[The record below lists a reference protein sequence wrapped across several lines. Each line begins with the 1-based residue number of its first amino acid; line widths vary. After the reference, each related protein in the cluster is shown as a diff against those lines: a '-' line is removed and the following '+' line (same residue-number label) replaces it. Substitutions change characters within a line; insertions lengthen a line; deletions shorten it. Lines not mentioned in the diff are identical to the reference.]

1 MNLEGMPVSVEIPS
15 WYFDS
20 ALFGDSDA
28 GERREGLI
36 LLQVVRPEEQL
47 TFELRCYGPHLGP
60 DHLALWKVLRVQQCL
75 RRGDGDFD
83 ISVSQIMRLLE
94 YEEYSEEQRDSVLN
108 RLNDLM
114 DTDLDGDGK
123 WVTKGG
129 RRRNFGLASRL
140 VMKSEREDTFSI
152 KAGPGDEGFP
162 GQMETVSIAVTS
174 TDTEVASQ
182 ATPPRPKPQWPTE
195 PPAHPRRI
203 LHPRT
208 PGYVYILTN
217 PAMPGLIKIGKTRL
231 NPTDRANQ
239 LQTTGVPKGFQVE
252 YACRTTDPEAVEQAM
267 HVAFGPRRVND
278 RREFF
283 EIEPAQAIAVLSLH
297 HQAEPSTTIQ

>member
-47 TFELRCYGPHLGP
+47 TFELRCCGPHLGP

-152 KAGPGDEGFP
+152 KAGPGDCGFP
-162 GQMETVSIAVTS
+162 DKLSTVSVAVTS
-174 TDTEVASQ
+174 TDVEVASQ
-182 ATPPRPKPQWPTE
+182 P
-195 PPAHPRRI
+195 PPARPDPQFSTDPLPSQQRKRQQG
-203 LHPRT
+203 

-217 PAMPGLIKIGKTRL
+217 TSMPGLIKIGKTRL
-231 NPTDRANQ
+231 NPEDRANQ
-239 LQTTGVPKGFQVE
+239 LQTTGVPRGFQVE

-267 HVAFGPRRVND
+267 HVAFGPRRVSD

-283 EIEPAQAIAVLSLH
+283 EIEPDQAIAVLSLH
-297 HQAEPSTTIQ
+297 HQTETSTTIQ